1 MLKDDLNLLIA
12 YAKKN
17 LKLEGLNEIYVRN
30 TLMKKF
36 NIEEE
41 YYDTDTSIVNDLV
54 RPDILIEKLSK
65 DLVDNGFALEEN
77 VHLLVDE
84 IFGDLSLS
92 PNEFLIEFKKIEES
106 KGKEE
111 ALEFFYD
118 YQIKNNYIQKTAI
131 EKNIHWNEEKLKY
144 PIEIS
149 INLSKPEKKN
159 SDIAK
164 LKLVKSSSY
173 PKCLLCKENLGFY
186 GDEKKAPRRTIRF
199 VPVELDDEKWYLQYS
214 PYGYYYQ
221 HAICFSDKHSDMVIN
236 KTTFKKLLQFVDL
249 YPSFFMGSNADLP
262 IVGGSILNHEHFQGG
277 NYVLPLFKSLDKK
290 EYKFDKYSSL
300 KITKLDYYHATLKV
314 VGDNIE
320 EIASFADKVL
330 NIYKNFDAEEID
342 LISRTDVLHS
352 TITPICRK
360 ENNKFALYLIFRN
373 NRTNEV
379 EEGGIFHA
387 HKIHHH
393 IKSEGIGLIE
403 AMGLFILPPRLISE
417 MKNISDILQGKISK
431 EEFNN
436 EKYSNMID
444 ELLIKYGN
452 KNSLEN
458 SKNILKEYIAET
470 CEDILKNISVFKDD
484 ELGNKYFDLLM
495 TKVGE

>member
-92 PNEFLIEFKKIEES
+92 PNEFLNEFKKIEES

-131 EKNIHWNEEKLKY
+131 EKNIHWNEENLKY

-164 LKLVKSSSY
+164 LKMVKSSSY

-199 VPVELDDEKWYLQYS
+199 VPLELDGEKWYLQYS

-277 NYVLPLFKSLDKK
+277 NYVLPLFKSSDKK

-314 VGDNIE
+314 VGDDIE

-360 ENNKFALYLIFRN
+360 EKNKFALYLIFRN

-417 MKNISDILQGKISK
+417 MKNISDILQGKVSK

-470 CEDILKNISVFKDD
+470 CEDILKNISVFKED

>member
-1 MLKDDLNLLIA
+1 MIEKTVEKLVY
-12 YAKKN
+12 YAKKHLYLDDLDAIYIRN
-17 LKLEGLNEIYVRN
+17 VLFGKLHISFPYEQNDIDFNEIDNLTVPDVLISELKN
-30 TLMKKF
+30 DILEN
-36 NIEEE
+36 NIVDASEV
-41 YYDTDTSIVNDLV
+41 DRFITNIMGDLTPLPSIVKNKFYSFTNPQDGFDYLYDL
-54 RPDILIEKLSK
+54 
-65 DLVDNGFALEEN
+65 
-77 VHLLVDE
+77 
-84 IFGDLSLS
+84 
-92 PNEFLIEFKKIEES
+92 
-106 KGKEE
+106 
-111 ALEFFYD
+111 
-118 YQIKNNYIQKTAI
+118 QIKNNYIQKTAVD
-131 EKNIHWNEEKLKY
+131 KNLLWKAEFEDNYL
-144 PIEIS
+144 EIS

-320 EIASFADKVL
+320 EIASFADEVL

>member
-92 PNEFLIEFKKIEES
+92 PNEFLHEFKKIEES

-131 EKNIHWNEEKLKY
+131 EKNIHWREENLKY

-199 VPVELDDEKWYLQYS
+199 VPVELDGEKWYLQYS

-277 NYVLPLFKSLDKK
+277 NYVLPLFKSSDKK

-495 TKVGE
+495 AKVGE